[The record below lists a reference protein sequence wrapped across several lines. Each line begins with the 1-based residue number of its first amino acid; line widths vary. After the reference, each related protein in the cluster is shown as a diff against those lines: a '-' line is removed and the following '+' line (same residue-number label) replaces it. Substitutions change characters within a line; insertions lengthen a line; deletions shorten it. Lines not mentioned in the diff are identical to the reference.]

1 MRVEQLMTRNVRAC
15 KPDDSL
21 SAAAQIM
28 WEHDCGCVPVVIP
41 GDGAPTL
48 VGMITDRDVCMAAY
62 TQGHPLHTS
71 PVKGAM
77 ATRLCTC
84 RPTDAIAVALTVM
97 RNNRLH
103 RIPVVD
109 AADHLLGI
117 LSLTDIAREA
127 ARARPGDREL
137 SPTSIAET
145 VEAIARPRTTPR
157 DLVAP

>member
-1 MRVEQLMTRNVRAC
+1 
-15 KPDDSL
+15 
-21 SAAAQIM
+21 M
-28 WEHDCGCVPVVIP
+28 WEQDCGCVPVVTP

-62 TQGHPLHTS
+62 TQSRPLHAS
-71 PVKGAM
+71 SVKSAM

-97 RNNRLH
+97 RRNQLH

-109 AADHLLGI
+109 GGGHLLGI
-117 LSLTDIAREA
+117 LSLTDVAREA
-127 ARARPGDREL
+127 AHARHGDREL

-145 VEAIARPRTTPR
+145 VEAIARPRTAPR